1 MPDHPVSALCVLP
14 SPSGEQLELIAVASS
29 GDHVIRVYRID
40 DSNPLYRLEGHTD
53 TGRAASLVM
62 VALCNRADHYIFI
75 LFLLSSSSFLWSPYV
90 IGQTIYIFILFL
102 LLSSSFFFFPRLIS
116 AVGDWMS
123 TILRHRV
130 WS

>member
-75 LFLLSSSSFLWSPYV
+75 LFLLSSSS
-90 IGQTIYIFILFL
+90 
-102 LLSSSFFFFPRLIS
+102 SSFFFLFFPRLIS
-116 AVGDWMS
+116 AVGDWMF
-123 TILRHRV
+123 TILWHIV
-130 WS
+130 WP